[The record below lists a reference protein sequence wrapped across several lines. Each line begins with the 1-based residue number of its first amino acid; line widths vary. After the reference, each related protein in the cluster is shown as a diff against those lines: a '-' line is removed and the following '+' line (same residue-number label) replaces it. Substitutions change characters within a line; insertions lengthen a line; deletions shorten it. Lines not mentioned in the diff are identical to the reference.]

1 MLSHGLFS
9 LLTERLMLHSSH
21 FTMTMYNVL
30 FEVCMLPI
38 RPRGSCLQSESFL
51 LTKHTLITSV
61 FSHMAHPPPQ
71 YAEFVAEFVPY
82 YLICLSCLY
91 LKMQ

>member
-38 RPRGSCLQSESFL
+38 CPRGSCLQSESFL

-61 FSHMAHPPPQ
+61 FSHMTHFSPPQ
-71 YAEFVAEFVPY
+71 YAEFVPY